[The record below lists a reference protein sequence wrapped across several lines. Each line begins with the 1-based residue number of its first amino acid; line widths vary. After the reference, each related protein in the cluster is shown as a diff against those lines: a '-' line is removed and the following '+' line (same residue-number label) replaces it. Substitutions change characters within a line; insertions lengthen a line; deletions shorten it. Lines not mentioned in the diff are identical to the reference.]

1 MKRIV
6 KFFCM
11 FLSSIMLLNAS
22 EKIVEADTKTE
33 QITMTV
39 GEKKKIK
46 IGKNNKIKLSKK
58 GIIQINKKGKIIAKK
73 TGKVKVII
81 TQNKKVKKYNIKVK
95 AKELKID
102 FSQVAKMTVRDLVYG
117 YYDELTLEEMEV
129 VKNLLL
135 TTTLRQSFVNSNKVV
150 GNGSEKYKLCMYDIE
165 DEELYNLNIGA
176 DGIQEHNGTAYFATE
191 KMNMDIFADFLK

>member
-22 EKIVEADTKTE
+22 EKIVEADSKTE

-46 IGKNNKIKLSKK
+46 IRKNNKIKLSKK

-81 TQNKKVKKYNIKVK
+81 TQNKKVK
-95 AKELKID
+95 
-102 FSQVAKMTVRDLVYG
+102 
-117 YYDELTLEEMEV
+117 
-129 VKNLLL
+129 
-135 TTTLRQSFVNSNKVV
+135 
-150 GNGSEKYKLCMYDIE
+150 KYKLCMYDIE

-191 KMNMDIFADFLK
+191 KMNMDIFAEYIWYNKRKYEKMVGS

>member
-73 TGKVKVII
+73 TGKVKKGLNV
-81 TQNKKVKKYNIKVK
+81 QKYNKF
-95 AKELKID
+95 LKI
-102 FSQVAKMTVRDLVYG
+102 KIIKR
-117 YYDELTLEEMEV
+117 
-129 VKNLLL
+129 K
-135 TTTLRQSFVNSNKVV
+135 
-150 GNGSEKYKLCMYDIE
+150 EKKKRKKKGKL
-165 DEELYNLNIGA
+165 
-176 DGIQEHNGTAYFATE
+176 QGTAKAQCRGRG
-191 KMNMDIFADFLK
+191 L